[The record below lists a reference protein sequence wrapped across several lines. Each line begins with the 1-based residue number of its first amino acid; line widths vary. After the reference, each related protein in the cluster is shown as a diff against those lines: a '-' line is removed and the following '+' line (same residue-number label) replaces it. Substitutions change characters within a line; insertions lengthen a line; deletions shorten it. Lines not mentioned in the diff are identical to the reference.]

1 MSALQGLTLH
11 ALPLIARRRPYRM
24 TVASPLAAYQQAIAE
39 QGFAADA
46 AQQQAAQALQACFE
60 ALHQADGPLARGV
73 YLWGPVGR
81 GKTWLMDRFYQGL
94 RVPARR
100 QHFHHFM
107 RWVHIRL
114 FQLTGT
120 PEPLRA
126 LAREL
131 AAEVRVLCF
140 DELFVNDIGDA
151 IILGSLLQV
160 MFEEGVLLVCTSN
173 QPPQQLYADGFN
185 RERFAP
191 AIAAIEQHMQVL
203 CVDGGQDHRLHPG
216 TAQQRYWVKG
226 QGSSGLA
233 AEFQR
238 MSAGQACS
246 DAPIELGHR
255 AIQVV
260 QHSEQLLW
268 CRYADLCNVP
278 LSALDFIDLCDR
290 FSAVFISELP
300 CLSASQRP
308 GRIAR
313 GTEDGSEQVAAGDRQ
328 LPALS
333 VHDDSVRRFIALV
346 DECYDRRVP
355 LYLEAQVPL
364 SELYTEGYL
373 SFAFRR
379 TLSRL
384 QEMQLQ
390 RFNQP

>member
-1 MSALQGLTLH
+1 MGAS
-11 ALPLIARRRPYRM
+11 PLKNLFM
-24 TVASPLAAYQQAIAE
+24 TAASPLAAYQQALAQ
-39 QGFAADA
+39 QGFTADA
-46 AQQQAAQALQACFE
+46 AQQQAAECLQACFD
-60 ALHQADGPLARGV
+60 ALHNPDAETHARGV

-81 GKTWLMDRFYQGL
+81 GKTWLMDRFYQSL

-151 IILGSLLQV
+151 IILGNLLQV

-191 AIAAIEQHMQVL
+191 AIAAIEQHMQVVG
-203 CVDGGQDHRLHPG
+203 VDGGQDHRLHPG
-216 TAQQRYWVKG
+216 VAQPRFWVKEE
-226 QGSSGLA
+226 GSSALA
-233 AEFQR
+233 AEFLR
-238 MSAGQACS
+238 LSAGQVCS
-246 DAPIELGHR
+246 AAPIELGHR

-260 QHSEQLLW
+260 QRSEQLLW
-268 CRYADLCNVP
+268 CRFAELCDVP

-290 FSAVFISELP
+290 FSAVFLSDVP

-313 GTEDGSEQVAAGDRQ
+313 GTEDGAERVAAGDRQ

-355 LYLEAQVPL
+355 LYLEAQVAL
-364 SELYTEGYL
+364 DELYTEGYL

-390 RFNQP
+390 RFKQA

>member
-1 MSALQGLTLH
+1 
-11 ALPLIARRRPYRM
+11 M
-24 TVASPLAAYQQAIAE
+24 TAASPLAAYQQAIVE

-46 AQQQAAQALQACFE
+46 AQQQAAQALQTCFE

-191 AIAAIEQHMQVL
+191 AIAAIEQHMQVV

-216 TAQQRYWVKG
+216 AAQQRYWVKG
-226 QGSSGLA
+226 QGSNALA

-238 MSAGQACS
+238 LSAGQTCS

-268 CRYADLCNVP
+268 CRYADLCDVP

-313 GTEDGSEQVAAGDRQ
+313 GTEDGAAQVAAGDRQ